1 MFKIVYGSYSIESLI
16 MNNCSNYFYK
26 LVLNLLLFILL
37 IIWYIYDIV
46 INFDYILYLVFCF
59 KEIIID
65 LIFLWFILIYI
76 L

>member
-1 MFKIVYGSYSIESLI
+1 MFKIVYGSYSIEILI

-59 KEIIID
+59 KID
-65 LIFLWFILIYI
+65 KILIYVYM
-76 L
+76 

>member
-59 KEIIID
+59 KID
-65 LIFLWFILIYI
+65 KILIYVYM
-76 L
+76 

>member
-1 MFKIVYGSYSIESLI
+1 MFKIVFGSYSVEILI

-59 KEIIID
+59 KID
-65 LIFLWFILIYI
+65 KILIYVYM
-76 L
+76 

>member
-1 MFKIVYGSYSIESLI
+1 MFKIVYGSYSVEILI

-59 KEIIID
+59 KID
-65 LIFLWFILIYI
+65 KILIYVYM
-76 L
+76 